1 MKQAIPHNIEAEQSV
16 LGAILTDQD
25 SMFLEE
31 VFSLLIAEYFY
42 DPTNEMIF
50 NTMKG
55 MYDEGKPIDI
65 VSLYDRTKTL
75 SQHQVSFEYIVGMA
89 ESCSASG
96 NVKYYIEILKDKY
109 QRRLIKSHAVKLANF
124 EEFDPIDTLIPKYEE
139 YQKEL
144 ININSEDK
152 PKELR
157 DYILEEISIPA
168 PEKLFKTGLV
178 DFDHDVSFEK
188 QKLMILAGVPG
199 VGKTAFILNLMI
211 DAIKAGK
218 KVLFNCLE
226 MRKWDLFNRLGAI
239 YSNVTINEVIEQR
252 ELYWGKLL
260 DLKNFYLEHYKLYS
274 PDSIARKCFELKP
287 DIVFVDHHKRL
298 ESGVS
303 LESNPV
309 YHYELISQKL
319 LRIAEKQNLCMVL
332 VCHLTKEQISKEPNG
347 SEIYGSGAFRQDA
360 DTILMLYNDDVLD
373 KSRVMI
379 KIVKNRSNMDG
390 KIPVKFIQEKA
401 MFVNQGGW

>member
-1 MKQAIPHNIEAEQSV
+1 MKQIPHSIETEQTV
-16 LGAILTDQD
+16 LGAILIDQD
-25 SMFLEE
+25 PLFLEE
-31 VFSLLIAEYFY
+31 IFSSLRTEYFY
-42 DPTNEMIF
+42 DPVNEMMIEVMK
-50 NTMKG
+50 TM
-55 MYDEGKPIDI
+55 YEEGKPIDI
-65 VSLYDRTKTL
+65 VSFNDKIKSLGRDT
-75 SQHQVSFEYIVGMA
+75 QVSFEYIVQLA
-89 ESCSASG
+89 ETCSSSK

-109 QRRLIKSHAVKLANF
+109 QRRLIKSHAIKLANF
-124 EEFDPIDTLIPKYEE
+124 EESASIDTVLPKYEE
-139 YQKEL
+139 FQKEL
-144 ININSEDK
+144 INISSGDK

-157 DYILEEISIPA
+157 DYILEEISA
-168 PEKLFKTGLV
+168 PPPKKLFKTGLI

-199 VGKTAFILNLMI
+199 IGKTAFILNLMI
-211 DAIKAGK
+211 DAIKAGN

-226 MRKWDLFNRLGAI
+226 MRKWDLFNRLAAI
-239 YSNVTINEVIEQR
+239 YSNVTINEVVEQR

-298 ESGVS
+298 DSGVN
-303 LESNPV
+303 LENNPV

-319 LRIAEKQNLCMVL
+319 LRISEKQNLCMVL
-332 VCHLTKEQISKEPNG
+332 VCHLTKDQASKEPTG

-360 DTILMLYNDDVLD
+360 DTILMLYNDDPLD

-390 KIPVKFIQEKA
+390 KIPVRFIQDKA
-401 MFVNQGGW
+401 RFVNERSF